1 MPHLFRPPYARAPF
15 QTALLIGLAAF
26 SACVP
31 AADDA
36 TLKDV
41 VVTATRAEADID
53 AIPATVT
60 SLNRQEM
67 DRRLPTDAA
76 DLFADEPDVA
86 MPRDLRRHGATRVNI
101 RGIEDNRVMQLVDGV
116 RLPNFYN
123 GGGPTNFTM
132 SAMPTAMPDFLKRVE
147 ILRGGASSLYGSD
160 AIGGVVGFVT
170 LDPSDIAGADKPHG
184 LRYRATYSGAN
195 RGLTQTLLGAVRGE
209 AVELLLGWS
218 HGNSEEYR
226 NQGDVGGTSP
236 TRTKPNP
243 QNVRDEGLLA
253 KLILKPAAGHKL
265 TGILEGRD
273 QSAGV
278 DVMRM
283 SASLPRVSW
292 MHGEDNSRRVRG
304 SLEWEHKPAA
314 GLYDRLTARLYRQDA
329 DTKNYNFQRRSNTS
343 AGCSAVAGGVH
354 NCYIE
359 QDFFFTQD
367 TLGTGVQAEKL
378 LKAGTTAHLL
388 TFGADLSRVRVE
400 ELRDGRVWRNVTIFS
415 KSLAGEVYPL
425 RDFAIGQTDTIGLFA
440 QDEISGLA
448 GDRLALTPGIRYDRT
463 KLKPEMDALAQQVL
477 TTLGRQAVKQ
487 SHGSLSP
494 KIGALW
500 KFDPALSAYG
510 QIARGFRSPN
520 YQEVNGA
527 FRNTAQFYAVVP
539 NPDLKPE
546 TSLGVELGL
555 RHVAAKHRLQVAV
568 YDNRYKDF
576 IESVQL
582 TCPGDPD
589 CYQPI
594 PAWRTNQSVNLSR
607 VRIYGAEA
615 RGAWAFSPGW
625 RVDGGIAYAHGTN
638 EESGRPLESIEPAR
652 LSLALVR
659 EAGDWGVEARLRAAT
674 KKSRV
679 GEYPTETSV
688 TNRTWFQTP
697 GYGTVDLSAWRK
709 LGRHVRVTAALNNLL
724 DKKYWLW
731 SDIRQADARNPAGVD
746 FYSQPGRS
754 LSLAL
759 QADF

>member
-1 MPHLFRPPYARAPF
+1 MPHQPFHPPVRRALIPAVF
-15 QTALLIGLAAF
+15 LLGLA
-26 SACVP
+26 P
-31 AADDA
+31 AAFAADTA
-36 TLKDV
+36 LKDV
-41 VVTATRAEADID
+41 VVTATRAEAEAD
-53 AIPATVT
+53 AVPATIT
-60 SLNRQEM
+60 SLDRAEM

-116 RLPNFYN
+116 RLPNYYN

-147 ILRGGASSLYGSD
+147 ILRGAASSLYGSD

-170 LDPSDIAGADKPHG
+170 LDPADIAGDKPHG

-195 RGLTQTLLGAVRGE
+195 DGLTQTLFGAVRGE

-218 HGNSEEYR
+218 HGRGGEYA
-226 NQGDVGGTSP
+226 NQGNVGGSSP
-236 TRTKPNP
+236 IRTEPNP
-243 QNVRDEGLLA
+243 QALREDGLLA
-253 KLILKPAAGHKL
+253 KLILKPAPGHKL
-265 TGILEGRD
+265 SGTLEARD
-273 QSAGV
+273 QSTSA
-278 DVMRM
+278 DILRLA
-283 SASLPRVSW
+283 ASLPRVAW

-314 GLYDRLTARLYRQDA
+314 PGFYDRLTARLYRQDA
-329 DTKNYNFQRRSNTS
+329 DTKNYNFQRRANTS
-343 AGCSAVAGGVH
+343 AGCSAVTAGAN

-367 TLGTGVQAEKL
+367 TLGAGVQGEKML
-378 LKAGTTAHLL
+378 QAGGLSHLL

-400 ELRDGRVWRNVTIFS
+400 EMRDGRIWRNGVFIGNT
-415 KSLAGEVYPL
+415 LAGETYPL
-425 RDFAIGQTDTIGLFA
+425 RDFAIGQTDTLGLFV
-440 QDEISGLA
+440 QDEIGGLA
-448 GDRLALTPGIRYDRT
+448 GDRLALMPGLRYDRT
-463 KLKPEMDALAQQVL
+463 KLKPEMDALAQQVMTL
-477 TTLGRQAVKQ
+477 LGRSPVEQ

-494 KIGALW
+494 KLGATW

-510 QIARGFRSPN
+510 QIARGFRAPN
-520 YQEVNGA
+520 YEEVNGA
-527 FRNTAQFYAVVP
+527 FRNTSQLYSVVP

-555 RHVAAKHRLQVAV
+555 RHAAANHRLQLAV

-576 IESVQL
+576 IESVRL
-582 TCPGDPD
+582 ACPGDPD
-589 CYQPI
+589 CYSPT

-625 RVDGGIAYAHGTN
+625 RVDGGIAWAHGTN
-638 EESGRPLESIEPAR
+638 EESGTPLESIEPMR
-652 LSLALVR
+652 LTLALAR
-659 EAGDWGVEARLRAAT
+659 EAGDWGAEARLRAAA
-674 KKSRV
+674 KKTRV
-679 GEYPTETSV
+679 GEYPTEITV
-688 TNRTWFQTP
+688 ANRTWFKTP
-697 GYGTVDLSAWRK
+697 GYSTVDLSVWRQ
-709 LGRHVRVTAALNNLL
+709 LGRQVRVTAALNNLL
-724 DKKYWLW
+724 NKKYWLW
-731 SDIRQADARNPAGVD
+731 SDIRQADARNPVGVD

>member
-1 MPHLFRPPYARAPF
+1 MPHHPLRPPFRRALTPG
-15 QTALLIGLAAF
+15 ALLGLSLLAAQ
-26 SACVP
+26 AH
-31 AADDA
+31 AADA
-36 TLKDV
+36 ALKDV
-41 VVTATRAEADID
+41 VVTATRAEAEAD
-53 AIPATVT
+53 AVPATIT
-60 SLNRQEM
+60 SLDRAEM

-116 RLPNFYN
+116 RLPNYYN

-147 ILRGGASSLYGSD
+147 ILRGAASSLYGSD

-170 LDPSDIAGADKPHG
+170 LDPADIAGAKPHG

-195 RGLTQTLLGAVRGE
+195 DGFTQTLLGAVRGE
-209 AVELLLGWS
+209 SAELLLGWS
-218 HGNSEEYR
+218 HGRGEEYD
-226 NQGDVGGTSP
+226 NQGSVGGTSP
-236 TRTKPNP
+236 TRSKANP
-243 QNVRDEGLLA
+243 QNTREDGLLA

-265 TGILEGRD
+265 TGTLEGRD
-273 QSAGV
+273 QSVGV

-283 SASLPRVSW
+283 SASMPRVSW
-292 MHGEDNSRRVRG
+292 MHGEDNSRRVRA

-314 GLYDRLTARLYRQDA
+314 PTLYDRLTARLYRQDA

-343 AGCSAVAGGVH
+343 AGCSAVTAGAN

-367 TLGTGVQAEKL
+367 TLGGGVQGEKML
-378 LKAGTTAHLL
+378 QAGGLGHLL
-388 TFGADLSRVRVE
+388 TFGADLSRVQVE
-400 ELRDGRVWRNVTIFS
+400 EMRDGRIWRNVTIFS
-415 KSLAGEVYPL
+415 KSLAGENYPL
-425 RDFAIGQTDTIGLFA
+425 RDFAIGRTDTLGVFA
-440 QDEISGLA
+440 QDEITGLA
-448 GDRLALTPGIRYDRT
+448 GDRLALMPGLRYDRT

-477 TTLGRQAVKQ
+477 TTLGRQAVEQ

-494 KIGALW
+494 KLGAIW

-510 QIARGFRSPN
+510 QIARGFRAPN
-520 YQEVNGA
+520 YEEVNGA
-527 FRNTAQFYAVVP
+527 FRNTAQRYSVVP

-546 TSLGVELGL
+546 TSLGVEIGL
-555 RHVAAKHRLQVAV
+555 RHVAAKHRLQLAV

-576 IESVQL
+576 IESIQL
-582 TCPGDPD
+582 ACPGDAD
-589 CYQPI
+589 CYL
-594 PAWRTNQSVNLSR
+594 PAPGWRTNQSVNLSR

-615 RGAWAFSPGW
+615 RGAWQFMPGW
-625 RVDGGIAYAHGTN
+625 RVDGGIAWAHGTD
-638 EESGRPLESIEPAR
+638 EEAGTPLESVEPTR
-652 LSLALVR
+652 LTLAMVR
-659 EAGDWGVEARLRAAT
+659 EAGDWGFEARLRAAS

-679 GEYPTETSV
+679 GEYPTEASV
-688 TNRTWFQTP
+688 ANRTWFKTP
-697 GYGTVDLSAWRK
+697 GYGTVDLSVWRQ
-709 LGRHVRVTAALNNLL
+709 LGKNFRVTAALNNLL

-731 SDIRQADARNPAGVD
+731 SDIRQADARNPASVD

>member
-1 MPHLFRPPYARAPF
+1 MPHHPLRPPFRRALTPG
-15 QTALLIGLAAF
+15 ALLGLSLFAAQ
-26 SACVP
+26 VH
-31 AADDA
+31 AADTA
-36 TLKDV
+36 LKDV
-41 VVTATRAEADID
+41 VVTATRAEAEAD
-53 AIPATVT
+53 AVPATIT
-60 SLNRQEM
+60 SLDRAEM

-101 RGIEDNRVMQLVDGV
+101 RGIEDNRVMQLIDGV
-116 RLPNFYN
+116 RLPNYYN

-147 ILRGGASSLYGSD
+147 ILRGAASSLYGSD

-170 LDPSDIAGADKPHG
+170 LDPADIAGDKPHG

-195 RGLTQTLLGAVRGE
+195 DGFTQTLLGAVRGE
-209 AVELLLGWS
+209 SAELLLGWS
-218 HGNSEEYR
+218 HGRGGEYD
-226 NQGDVGGTSP
+226 NQGSVGGSSP
-236 TRTKPNP
+236 TRSKPNP
-243 QNVRDEGLLA
+243 QNVREDGLLA

-265 TGILEGRD
+265 TGTLEARD
-273 QSAGV
+273 QSVGV

-283 SASLPRVSW
+283 SASMPRVAW

-314 GLYDRLTARLYRQDA
+314 PGLYDRLAARLYRQDA
-329 DTKNYNFQRRSNTS
+329 DTQNYNFQNRANTS
-343 AGCSAVAGGVH
+343 AACSAVTGGAS

-359 QDFFFTQD
+359 QDFFFSQD
-367 TLGTGVQAEKL
+367 TLGGGVQAEKML
-378 LKAGTTAHLL
+378 QAGGLSHLL
-388 TFGADLSRVRVE
+388 TFGADVSRVQVE
-400 ELRDGRVWRNVTIFS
+400 EERDGRIWRNVTIFS
-415 KSLAGEVYPL
+415 KSLAGETYPL
-425 RDFAIGQTDTIGLFA
+425 RDFAIGRTDTLGVFV
-440 QDEISGLA
+440 QDEITGLA
-448 GDRLALTPGIRYDRT
+448 GDRLSLMPGLRYDRT

-477 TTLGRQAVKQ
+477 TALGRQAVEQ
-487 SHGSLSP
+487 SNGSLSP
-494 KIGALW
+494 KLGAMW

-510 QIARGFRSPN
+510 QIARGFRAPN
-520 YQEVNGA
+520 YEEVNGA
-527 FRNTAQFYAVVP
+527 FRNTAQRYSVVP

-576 IESVQL
+576 IESIQL
-582 TCPGDPD
+582 ACPGDAD
-589 CYQPI
+589 CYL
-594 PAWRTNQSVNLSR
+594 PAPGWRTNQSVNLSR
-607 VRIYGAEA
+607 VRIYGAET
-615 RGAWAFSPGW
+615 RGAWEFMPGW
-625 RVDGGIAYAHGTN
+625 RVDGGIAWAHGTD
-638 EESGRPLESIEPAR
+638 EEAGTPLESIEPTR
-652 LSLALVR
+652 LTLALVR
-659 EAGDWGVEARLRAAT
+659 EAGDWGFEARLRAAS

-688 TNRTWFQTP
+688 ANRTWFKTP
-697 GYGTVDLSAWRK
+697 GYGTVDLSVWRQ
-709 LGRHVRVTAALNNLL
+709 LGKNFRVTAALNNLL

-746 FYSQPGRS
+746 FYSQPGRN